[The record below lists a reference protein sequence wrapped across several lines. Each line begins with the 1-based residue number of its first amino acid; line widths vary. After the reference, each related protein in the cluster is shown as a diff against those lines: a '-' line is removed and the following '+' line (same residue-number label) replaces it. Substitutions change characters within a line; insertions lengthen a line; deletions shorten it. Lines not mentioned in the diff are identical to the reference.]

1 MKLKPFYPFVLS
13 RSGFTLR
20 CRRAA
25 TINRR
30 QFMNQYQKQ
39 KAPSDG
45 ARITLSDLKE
55 QLYTLNMQ
63 MLLAIQCR
71 DEKTQEEIRKKME
84 ELQKQMER
92 LSMGERLSS

>member
-1 MKLKPFYPFVLS
+1 MEE
-13 RSGFTLR
+13 
-20 CRRAA
+20 
-25 TINRR
+25 
-30 QFMNQYQKQ
+30 YQKH

-45 ARITLSDLKE
+45 VRITLSDLKE
-55 QLYTLNMQ
+55 QLCTLNMQ

-84 ELQKQMER
+84 ELQKQMAR

>member
-1 MKLKPFYPFVLS
+1 
-13 RSGFTLR
+13 
-20 CRRAA
+20 
-25 TINRR
+25 
-30 QFMNQYQKQ
+30 MNQYQKQ
-39 KAPSDG
+39 KAPSEG
-45 ARITLSDLKE
+45 VRITLSGLKE

-84 ELQKQMER
+84 ELQKQMDR

>member
-1 MKLKPFYPFVLS
+1 MEEYHKH
-13 RSGFTLR
+13 
-20 CRRAA
+20 
-25 TINRR
+25 
-30 QFMNQYQKQ
+30 

-45 ARITLSDLKE
+45 VRITLSDLKE
-55 QLYTLNMQ
+55 QLCTLNMQ

-84 ELQKQMER
+84 ELQKQMAR

>member
-1 MKLKPFYPFVLS
+1 ME
-13 RSGFTLR
+13 
-20 CRRAA
+20 
-25 TINRR
+25 
-30 QFMNQYQKQ
+30 QYQKQ
-39 KAPSDG
+39 KASSEG
-45 ARITLSDLKE
+45 IRITLSDLKE

-84 ELQKQMER
+84 ELQKQMAR